1 MEILNYMAFILK
13 DMGEQLLNKN
23 DFINEVAKRCMVTPY
38 VVDEI
43 FNVSSGVIIENLLKG
58 NQVEIPKLGKFILR
72 EKKETTYK
80 NLYGNSEKT
89 IGKMTYPLFQVTNTI
104 KNRVKNGY
112 QHKKITSKVTFSKK

>member
-1 MEILNYMAFILK
+1 MVFISK
-13 DMGEQLLNKN
+13 DMEEQLLNKK
-23 DFINEVAKRCMVTPY
+23 DFTNEVAKRCMITPY

-58 NQVEIPKLGKFILR
+58 EQVEIPKIGKFILR

-80 NLYGNSEKT
+80 NLYGNGEKT
-89 IGKMTYPLFQVTNTI
+89 VGKMIYPLFQITNNI

-112 QHKKITSKVTFSKK
+112 QYKKTT

>member
-1 MEILNYMAFILK
+1 METLNYMVFILK
-13 DMGEQLLNKN
+13 DMEEQLLNKKE
-23 DFINEVAKRCMVTPY
+23 FTNEVAKRCMVTPY

-43 FNVSSGVIIENLLKG
+43 FNISSGVIIENLLKG
-58 NQVEIPKLGKFILR
+58 EQVEIPKIGKFILR

-89 IGKMTYPLFQVTNTI
+89 VGRMTYPLFQVTNNI

-112 QHKKITSKVTFSKK
+112 QYKKTT

>member
-1 MEILNYMAFILK
+1 MIFVLK
-13 DMGEQLLNKN
+13 DTEERSLNKK

-89 IGKMTYPLFQVTNTI
+89 VGRMTYPLFQVTNNI
-104 KNRVKNGY
+104 KNRVKNGC
-112 QHKKITSKVTFSKK
+112 QHKKTT